1 MPLKKNH
8 VMKISKFLLLI
19 TLSLTSFC
27 SELTAQSAGS
37 NQALMEGGVAFLQ
50 TYDSKDRSAIGTP
63 YLNEK
68 FIPAK
73 ISIDNSKVYSVRY
86 NAYSD
91 EFEVKMAEDNI
102 QTLNKAVE
110 NITITMVSTK
120 ELYGALNYTDSK
132 TGLDRGYFVFLTP
145 DNENAKLYLKK
156 AKRFIEAK
164 PAQTGYDVDKPAE
177 FKDAKE
183 TFYIS
188 VGDGYAQEVPKKK
201 KEISKIWP
209 EKAKEINA
217 FVKSNKIKSNREED
231 LIKLVNYINTL

>member
-1 MPLKKNH
+1 
-8 VMKISKFLLLI
+8 MKISKYLLLT
-19 TLSLTSFC
+19 TLTISVFTSK
-27 SELTAQSAGS
+27 LTAQGAGS

-50 TYDSKDRSAIGTP
+50 TYDNKDRSAIGTP
-63 YLNEK
+63 YLDEN
-68 FIPAK
+68 FFPAK

-91 EFEVKMAEDNI
+91 EFEVKMAQDNI

-110 NITITMVSTK
+110 NITITMVKSK

-132 TGLDRGYFVFLTP
+132 TGLSRGYFVFLTP
-145 DNENAKLYLKK
+145 DNENAKLYTKRT
-156 AKRFIEAK
+156 KRFIEAK

-183 TFYIS
+183 TYYIS
-188 VGDGYAQEVPKKK
+188 IGDGYAQEIPRKK

-209 EKAKEINA
+209 EKSKEING
-217 FVKSNKIKSNREED
+217 FVKSNKIKTSRTED